1 MSYSFLLN
9 RKYTTAEFDRLF
21 SDCLDSLKDSLEGTD
36 ESIKSFLQKSYENM
50 QTISTVKD
58 DNLIALIAISLNN
71 GQVKYNYAMF
81 GKDANN
87 SRAYIYG
94 DTWLNGIHS
103 FLNDNGI
110 IREKTYVGK
119 NTKMINYHNTV
130 HSSKPWTTTTNDLD
144 NFDDAEW
151 CSNDS

>member
-9 RKYTTAEFDRLF
+9 REYTTAEFDRLF
-21 SDCLDSLKDSLEGTD
+21 NDCLDSLKDSLNGTD
-36 ESIKSFLQKSYENM
+36 ESIKSFLQKSYKNM
-50 QTISTVKD
+50 QTISTVED
-58 DNLIALIAISLNN
+58 GTLIAIIAVSIND
-71 GQVKYNYAMF
+71 GRVKYNYAMF

-94 DTWLNGIHS
+94 DAWLNGMHS

-110 IREKTYVGK
+110 TREKTYIGK
-119 NTKMINYHNTV
+119 STKMINYHNTV
-130 HSSKPWTTTTNDLD
+130 HNSHSWITTTNDVD

-151 CSNDS
+151 SSNDY